1 MTYFFKKCNIC
12 GSQMNIDRHFN
23 FQEIPKF
30 KGDFHIHADQSSA
43 EECSGQ
49 FVNRDLN
56 SDLKWSRLFIS
67 DYTFDIRLDFSYQ
80 IMLFISDYTFHI
92 RLYFSYHI
100 ILFISAQAVHIRSN
114 FSYQIRL
121 LRTVQTNS
129 IIFCLR
135 PKLVEEIQ
143 TNTL

>member
-1 MTYFFKKCNIC
+1 
-12 GSQMNIDRHFN
+12 MNIDRHFN

-80 IMLFISDYTFHI
+80 I
-92 RLYFSYHI
+92 
-100 ILFISAQAVHIRSN
+100 ILFISAQAVHIRSD

-121 LRTVQTNS
+121 LQTVQTHSS
-129 IIFCLR
+129 IFFLR
-135 PKLVEEIQ
+135 PTKVEETATQIHCD
-143 TNTL
+143 TSKN